1 MALICP
7 RCGAEAPQGALF
19 CETDG
24 TRLAPPPPAAADAA
38 HCRCGAGKE
47 EARDGEGY
55 CTACGRSWPLPGRDH
70 KDRDHKEQSL
80 SSRLAGVSDVGKR
93 HRENQDDFLVAAE
106 TVGNETAEILADIL
120 IVCDGVSSA
129 DRAAEASAAASSAA
143 CEFLR
148 LGLAA
153 GRTDWEVLLREAI
166 AGANRAVLALPSS
179 AGSLKEPPETTIVA
193 ALILAGRVTL
203 AWVGDS
209 RAYQIG
215 PGKAALL
222 TQDHSWINEVVG
234 SGQVGLEE
242 AQKSPL
248 AHAITRC
255 LGLEGEASEPSLAS
269 STLADGE
276 GLLLCSDGFW
286 NYAEAEADIVGLLT
300 GLPAGAD
307 ALLTCR
313 ALTNFALGKGG
324 HDNITVVLAQPGTEG
339 IHP

>member
-1 MALICP
+1 MALTCP
-7 RCGAEAPQGALF
+7 KCGMEAAEGARF
-19 CETDG
+19 CEADG
-24 TRLAPPPPAAADAA
+24 TRLSSPAPSETGAL
-38 HCRCGAGKE
+38 HCRCGAGRE

-70 KDRDHKEQSL
+70 KEQSL

-93 HRENQDDFLVAAE
+93 HHENQDDFLVAAE
-106 TVGNETAEILADIL
+106 TVGNEMAEIL

-129 DRAAEASAAASSAA
+129 DRAAEASAAAASAA

-166 AGANRAVLALPSS
+166 AGANRAVSALPSFP
-179 AGSLKEPPETTIVA
+179 GSLKEPPETTIVA
-193 ALILAGRVTL
+193 ALVLAGRVTL

-215 PGKAALL
+215 PGKATQL
-222 TQDHSWINEVVG
+222 THDHSWINEVVD

-255 LGLEGEASEPSLAS
+255 LGLEREASEPSIVS
-269 STLADGE
+269 STLAAGE

-286 NYAEAEADIVGLLT
+286 NYAECEQDIVRLLN
-300 GLPAGAD
+300 GLPAGSD
-307 ALLTCR
+307 ALSACR